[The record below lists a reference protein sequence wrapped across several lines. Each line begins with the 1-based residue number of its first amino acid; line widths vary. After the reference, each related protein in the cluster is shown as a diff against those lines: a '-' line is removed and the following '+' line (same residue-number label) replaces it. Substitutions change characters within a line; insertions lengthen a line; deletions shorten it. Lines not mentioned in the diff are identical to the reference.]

1 MASPS
6 CDRIVRV
13 PATFGLST
21 HLFHGSRL
29 SPAHLAL
36 VARHGFT
43 AVEIYATRSHVD
55 YRDPAHVEE
64 IGQALAD
71 QGLTLHSVHA
81 PTTTSFSGGV
91 WGPTLSLA
99 AADESLRRRAVEE
112 TLAAMGI
119 ATQVPFRHLV
129 VHVGAPETSPTLNQ
143 RAAARRSLETLA
155 DAAEPLGIRLALEV
169 IPNPL
174 SQPGALVTFIEDV
187 LERRTV
193 GICLDTGHAHLWGDV
208 SEAIELCSGHLLTT
222 HLHDN
227 HGRRDEHLV
236 PGRGTI
242 DWDGALLAFQKVG
255 YDGAWVFELGPTESP
270 ADTLAAA
277 AEARRTLAQALEMEQ

>member
-1 MASPS
+1 M
-6 CDRIVRV
+6 

-29 SPAHLAL
+29 SAAHLTLA
-36 VARHGFT
+36 AQHGFT
-43 AVEIYATRSHVD
+43 ALEVYATRSHFD
-55 YRDPAHVEE
+55 YRDPAHVDE

-71 QGLTLHSVHA
+71 HGLPLHSVHA
-81 PTTTSFSGGV
+81 PTTTSFSEGV

-99 AADESLRRRAVEE
+99 DADESRRRHAVDE
-112 TLAAMGI
+112 TLSAM
-119 ATQVPFRHLV
+119 AVARRVPFRYLV
-129 VHVGAPETSPTLNQ
+129 VHLGAPDAPPALNQ
-143 RAAARRSLETLA
+143 RAAAQRSLDTLA
-155 DAAEPLGIRLALEV
+155 DAAEALGIRLALEV
-169 IPNPL
+169 IPNAL
-174 SQPGALVTFIEDV
+174 SHPQALVTLIEDV

-208 SEAIELCSGHLLTT
+208 AEAIETCSGHVHTT

-227 HGRRDEHLV
+227 HGRRDEHLI

-255 YDGAWVFELGPTESP
+255 YDGAWVFELGPSASP
-270 ADTLAAA
+270 AETLAAA
-277 AEARRTLAQALEMEQ
+277 AEARRTLGRALEMEQ